1 MTWHRHS
8 VRSRPPWWPDNEAWP
23 PITGEQRW
31 RRGRG
36 RFVRRIAG
44 VFLLMLLL
52 SGLGMVSLISIA
64 TRGRETAVVIPAAT
78 AVGSAVLLFV
88 LLLIVVRRVGV
99 PLGDVTEAA
108 HRLAAG
114 DFSTRVPVRGSR
126 PIRMVG
132 SAFNSMAA
140 RLEAQERQRRDLM
153 ADIAHELRTPL
164 TIVQGRL
171 EGLLDGVYPRDDGH
185 LNEVLEETRVLSRLV
200 DDLRTLANAESG
212 AVTLQ
217 KEPTDVVLLA
227 EDVVASLSAESA
239 RRNVEVRVEAPI
251 DSPVISVDPLR
262 LREVLMNLLSNA
274 LHHTPPGGGVSVG
287 ISYANRRAIISIAD
301 TGSGIAPEDLP
312 KIFNRFY
319 KDRASRGSGL
329 GLAISKSLI
338 TLHGGD
344 IRAESNPRK
353 GTTVIVTLPSPDV
366 ENRAEQG

>member
-8 VRSRPPWWPDNEAWP
+8 IRSRPPWWPENEAWP
-23 PITGEQRW
+23 PVATGRQW

-36 RFVRRIAG
+36 RFVRRIAA
-44 VFLLMLLL
+44 VFMLMLFL
-52 SGLGMVSLISIA
+52 SALGMASLISIA
-64 TRGRETAVVIPAAT
+64 TRGRETAVAIPAAV
-78 AVGSAVLLFV
+78 ALGSAVLLFG
-88 LLLIVVRRVGV
+88 LLLAVVRRVGV

-114 DFSTRVPVRGSR
+114 DFSTRVLVRGSR

-132 SAFNSMAA
+132 DAFNSMAA
-140 RLEAQERQRRDLM
+140 RLEAQESQRRDLM

-185 LNEVLEETRVLSRLV
+185 LNELLEETRLLSRLV

-217 KEPTDVVLLA
+217 KEPTDLTSLS

-239 RRNVEVRVEAPI
+239 RRHVEVRVEAPL
-251 DSPVISVDPLR
+251 DPTVISVDPLR

-274 LHHTPPGGGVSVG
+274 LHHTPSGGVVSLG
-287 ISYANRRAIISIAD
+287 ISHVNGRATIAIAD
-301 TGSGIAPEDLP
+301 TGTGIAPEDLP
-312 KIFNRFY
+312 KIFDRFY

-338 TLHGGD
+338 ALHGGD
-344 IRAESNPRK
+344 IRAESAPGR
-353 GTTVIVTLPSPDV
+353 GTTITVTLPSSD
-366 ENRAEQG
+366 AEGREDQG

>member
-1 MTWHRHS
+1 MTWHRHP
-8 VRSRPPWWPDNEAWP
+8 VRSRPPWWPENEVWP
-23 PITGEQRW
+23 PITRGMHW

-36 RFVRRIAG
+36 RFVRRIAA
-44 VFLLMLLL
+44 VFLAMLLL
-52 SGLGMVSLISIA
+52 SGVGIASLISIA
-64 TRGRETAVVIPAAT
+64 TGGRETAGVVPAA
-78 AVGSAVLLFV
+78 AALGSAVLLFV
-88 LLLIVVRRVGV
+88 LLLAVVRRVGI

-108 HRLAAG
+108 HRLAGG
-114 DFSTRVPVRGSR
+114 DLSTRVRVGGSR

-140 RLEAQERQRRDLM
+140 RLEVQERQRRELM

-185 LNEVLEETRVLSRLV
+185 LNEVLEETRLLSRLV
-200 DDLRTLANAESG
+200 DDVRTLANAESG

-217 KEPTDVVLLA
+217 KEATDVASLS

-239 RRNVEVRVEAPI
+239 RRNVEVRVEAPS
-251 DSPVISVDPLR
+251 DPTVISVDPLR

-274 LHHTPPGGGVSVG
+274 LHHTPSGGVVSLG
-287 ISYANRRAIISIAD
+287 ISYANGRASLSIAD

-312 KIFNRFY
+312 KIFDRFY

-338 TLHGGD
+338 ALHGGD
-344 IRAESNPRK
+344 IRADSTAGT
-353 GTTVIVTLPSPDV
+353 GTTITITLPLSDV
-366 ENRAEQG
+366 EDREDPG

>member
-1 MTWHRHS
+1 
-8 VRSRPPWWPDNEAWP
+8 
-23 PITGEQRW
+23 
-31 RRGRG
+31 
-36 RFVRRIAG
+36 
-44 VFLLMLLL
+44 MLLL

-64 TRGRETAVVIPAAT
+64 TRGRETAVAFPT
-78 AVGSAVLLFV
+78 AVALGSGILLFG
-88 LLLIVVRRVGV
+88 LLIVVVRRVGV

-132 SAFNSMAA
+132 DAFNRMAA
-140 RLEAQERQRRDLM
+140 RLEAQESQRRELM

-185 LNEVLEETRVLSRLV
+185 LNELLEEMRLLSRLV

-217 KEPTDVVLLA
+217 KEPTDLA
-227 EDVVASLSAESA
+227 SLSEDVVASLSAESA
-239 RRNVEVRVEAPI
+239 RRQVEVRVDAPLDRTI
-251 DSPVISVDPLR
+251 NSVDPLR

-274 LHHTPPGGGVSVG
+274 IRHTPAGGRVSLG
-287 ISYANRRAIISIAD
+287 ISYANGRTMIAITD

-312 KIFNRFY
+312 KVFDRFY
-319 KDRASRGSGL
+319 KDRRSRGSGL

-338 TLHGGD
+338 ALHGGD
-344 IRAESNPRK
+344 IRAESAPGR
-353 GTTVIVTLPSPDV
+353 GTTITVTLPSV
-366 ENRAEQG
+366 